1 MAIYHNTTKIISRSS
16 GRSCVGSSAYRSGEK
31 LHNDYD
37 DKTHDYTRK
46 KGIVYKDVMLPKQAK
61 EEFKNREILW
71 NEVEKIEKSKNSQ
84 LAREVEVAIPKEL
97 NREEQIN
104 LVRNYVKDNFVNN
117 GMCADVCIHD
127 KGDGNPHAHIML
139 TMRTIKQNG
148 EWGAKQEKLYLI
160 RKKGE
165 KEQYVNSKVANE
177 KVKNDGY
184 EKVKIGKRYKT
195 KSVDLTNW
203 NTKEFL
209 ESYRK
214 DWAKKI
220 NQELERK
227 GIKERVDHRSYAEQ
241 GIIKEPTIHEG
252 KIARE
257 MEEKRGKVSDRME
270 INREIKRS
278 NETRE
283 KMLKSVHADMEKLK
297 VLQSELKAFESSN
310 KKYNIEQQQNNI
322 RTIEELKNQ
331 RAVLNNQYQ
340 DINKKFNMCKEYK
353 KNSELLKEYKNKI
366 ENEIKYK
373 KSLGFFKISEK
384 KNIDDRINK
393 LDKTIS
399 NIQDNIS
406 FIKNQLLP
414 SGGAT
419 MTNDEFLQEVQ
430 KIEMQ
435 RINIENQLKQN
446 ENELKQEQE
455 KAIKEQLENNKRQQ
469 EIIQEEKEK
478 FKYKNH
484 DSELRSK
491 DIENDKKINL
501 SEEQKKLLENAKQT
515 YTDIKIHL
523 IKYPNDEKAQEIAK
537 QMKSILDKYLPS
549 KSANKEHKQ
558 NKSKG
563 IER

>member
-61 EEFKNREILW
+61 EEFKNREVLW
-71 NEVEKIEKSKNSQ
+71 NEVEKIEKAKNSQ

-139 TMRTIKQNG
+139 TMRPIKKNG
-148 EWGAKQEKLYLI
+148 EWGAKS
-160 RKKGE
+160 
-165 KEQYVNSKVANE
+165 KEQKILD
-177 KVKNDGY
+177 KNGN
-184 EKVKIGKRYKT
+184 IQRT
-195 KSVDLTNW
+195 KSGRILSKKIDSTNW

-252 KIARE
+252 KTARE

-283 KMLKSVHADMEKLK
+283 KMLKSVHEDMEKLK
-297 VLQSELKAFESSN
+297 VLQSELKALESSN
-310 KKYNIEQQQNNI
+310 KENNIEQQQSNI
-322 RTIEELKNQ
+322 KTIEELKNQ

-373 KSLGFFKISEK
+373 KSLGLFKISEK

-393 LDKTIS
+393 LNKTIL

-414 SGGAT
+414 SGGAI